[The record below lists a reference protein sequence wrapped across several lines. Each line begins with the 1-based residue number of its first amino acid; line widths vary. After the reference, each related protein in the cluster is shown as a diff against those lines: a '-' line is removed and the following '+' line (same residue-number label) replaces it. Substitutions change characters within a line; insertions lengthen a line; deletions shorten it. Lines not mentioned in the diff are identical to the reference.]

1 MFRCHVDTWIKMT
14 AKSKAGTL
22 HWPLIRCYLHSYFQ
36 ENRPYFPLKT
46 HSMLRKT
53 AWSCFKMRLPRLNAG
68 SLVPY
73 RQSHISGSKAL
84 TALKLPLAVLP
95 LPFLSISTQATTIRN
110 KDFIMHSFMSS
121 NLPSFRTPRLKRSP
135 KFYGQAVSKSDSF
148 SGSNLKFH
156 I

>member
-1 MFRCHVDTWIKMT
+1 MFRCHVDTWIKMPP
-14 AKSKAGTL
+14 KSKAGTL

-36 ENRPYFPLKT
+36 ENRPYFPFKT
-46 HSMLRKT
+46 PRMLRKT

-73 RQSHISGSKAL
+73 RQSHIS
-84 TALKLPLAVLP
+84 ALKLPLAVLP
-95 LPFLSISTQATTIRN
+95 LPCLSISTQATTIRN

-121 NLPSFRTPRLKRSP
+121 DLPSFWTPRLKRSP

-148 SGSNLKFH
+148 SRSNLKFH